1 MVRYPYL
8 LNGPCDLVPTTP
20 QDVPGGD
27 DELNSRRNR
36 MWHAIGIE
44 VGTYY
49 SA

>member
-1 MVRYPYL
+1 MFLSNSDL
-8 LNGPCDLVPTTP
+8 L
-20 QDVPGGD
+20 PGGD